1 MNKTLYYTA
10 QDLQEMFGIS
20 RAKAYRIIKELNM
33 ILADQGYIVI
43 AGKIPKK
50 FLADKCYGMVL

>member
-1 MNKTLYYTA
+1 MDKTLYFTA
-10 QDLQEMFGIS
+10 QDVQVMCGVS
-20 RAKAYRIIKELNM
+20 RAKAYRIIKELNK

-50 FLADKCYGMVL
+50 FLAEKCCGMVL